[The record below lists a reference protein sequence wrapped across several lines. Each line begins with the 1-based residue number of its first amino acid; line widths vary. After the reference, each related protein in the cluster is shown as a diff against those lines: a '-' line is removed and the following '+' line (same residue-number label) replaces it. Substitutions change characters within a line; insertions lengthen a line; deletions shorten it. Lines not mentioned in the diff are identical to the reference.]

1 MKILS
6 LAASLALALCL
17 PLAASA
23 QTVAPPPNGSP
34 VQAHHDPGKATYG
47 HWMKRL
53 AGVNLSSDQQQHVQS
68 LLGQYAQQ
76 HPVGSPRDPQ
86 GAHALRDQIFGV
98 LNPQQQEQVRQN
110 MHAMKAQARQRR
122 LERTQQQ
129 GQPQPAAPPATR

>member
-6 LAASLALALCL
+6 LAASLALAFSL

-23 QTVAPPPNGSP
+23 QTVAPPYGSQ
-34 VQAHHDPGKATYG
+34 VQAHHDPGKATYS

-53 AGVNLSSDQQQHVQS
+53 NGVNLSGDQQQHIQS

-86 GAHALRDQIFGV
+86 AAHALRDQIFGV
-98 LNPQQQEQVRQN
+98 LNSQQQEQVRQN
-110 MHAMKAQARQRR
+110 MHAMKAQAKQRR
-122 LERTQQQ
+122 LERMQQQ
-129 GQPQPAAPPATR
+129 GQPQPATPPATR